1 MHEAPVLLGIAGG
14 SGSGKTYLARRIQQ
28 AAGPEQVAVLSMDQ
42 YFCSLT
48 DAERQ
53 LDPRD
58 INFDHPSHIDFQLLA
73 AHLQALRAGQ
83 RIFAPSYDFR
93 TQVQTPDCIP
103 VEPARVVVV
112 EGLFILSQPLVRLF
126 DLTVFLE
133 VDADQRL
140 IGRLLRDLDER
151 DADIHWNIDR
161 YQRFV
166 RPGYETFVKPNRL
179 AADVVVDFTFRRRL
193 FQELLVAAV
202 RGYVIHGADL
212 RGLIDIVRSDG
223 YQPGL
228 MPSCDPARLSAV
240 PPRAEPALTSLPTL
254 WVADNPQLAETPPD

>member
-1 MHEAPVLLGIAGG
+1 MHFAFSGAPRHRRRLRLREDLPRAQDPAG
-14 SGSGKTYLARRIQQ
+14 RRPR
-28 AAGPEQVAVLSMDQ
+28 AGLRAEHADQ

-48 DAERQ
+48 NKERR

-58 INFDHPSHIDFQLLA
+58 INLDHPSHIDFESRSSPPGAARPPAGPRPQLR
-73 AHLQALRAGQ
+73 LRSQ
-83 RIFAPSYDFR
+83 R
-93 TQVQTPDCIP
+93 QTPDCIP

-112 EGLFILSQPLVRLF
+112 EGLFILSHPLVRLF

-140 IGRLLRDLDER
+140 IGRLLRDVDER

-166 RPGYETFVKPNRL
+166 RPGYDTFVKPTLLN
-179 AADVVVDFTFRRRL
+179 ANVVVDFTYRRRL

-202 RGYVIHGADL
+202 RGYVDPRL
-212 RGLIDIVRSDG
+212 RSLP
-223 YQPGL
+223 QPNQPRPQRRL
-228 MPSCDPARLSAV
+228 PARAEGRRAA
-240 PPRAEPALTSLPTL
+240 RAEPAPAALPTL
-254 WVADNPQLAETPPD
+254 WVADNPQLAEARRG

>member
-1 MHEAPVLLGIAGG
+1 MRDAPVILGIAGG

-58 INFDHPSHIDFQLLA
+58 INFDHPSHIDFQRLA
-73 AHLQALRAGQ
+73 DDLQALRAGQ
-83 RIFAPSYDFR
+83 RILAPSYDFR
-93 TQVQTPDCIP
+93 TQIQTPGSIP
-103 VEPARVVVV
+103 VEPARVIVV
-112 EGLFILSQPLVRLF
+112 EGLFILGEPLVGLF

-166 RPGYETFVKPNRL
+166 RPGYETFVKPTLL
-179 AADVVVDFTFRRRL
+179 AADVVVDFTYRRRL

-202 RGYVIHGADL
+202 RGYVVHGSDL
-212 RGLIDIVRSDG
+212 RSLIDSVRSDG
-223 YQPGL
+223 YKPGL
-228 MPSCDPARLSAV
+228 MTSRDPARLSAA
-240 PPRAEPALTSLPTL
+240 PPRAEAAPAALPTL
-254 WVADNPQLAETPPD
+254 WVADNRQSGEPRE

>member
-1 MHEAPVLLGIAGG
+1 MRDAPVILGIAGG

-48 DAERQ
+48 DDERR

-83 RIFAPSYDFR
+83 RILAPSYDFR
-93 TQVQTPDCIP
+93 SQRQTPDCIP

-112 EGLFILSQPLVRLF
+112 EGLFILSHPLVRLF

-151 DADIHWNIDR
+151 SADIRWNIDR

-166 RPGYETFVKPNRL
+166 RPGHASFVEPTKLR
-179 AADVVVDFTFRRRL
+179 ADVVVDFTYRRMF
-193 FQELLVAAV
+193 FQELLIDMVRDHVAGRFDMLGLLRTV
-202 RGYVIHGADL
+202 RGD
-212 RGLIDIVRSDG
+212 R
-223 YQPGL
+223 YQPGVQL
-228 MPSCDPARLSAV
+228 RGEPPVAAAAPWREPILFAGDN
-240 PPRAEPALTSLPTL
+240 PPRSP
-254 WVADNPQLAETPPD
+254 